1 MPLGNIELSRPK
13 PINGF
18 PRVASKIASDPDKT
32 TTIYRRFDRLSA
44 RNLLF
49 LEAELA
55 ELEALQDQQ
64 DAADLNSAD
73 STTISCHSDWSKFE
87 SCANKKD
94 GDGNLLHQ
102 SQAEK
107 MELALKIKEKLKE
120 YRRTSHA
127 TRSCVQI
134 ADHMYR

>member
-1 MPLGNIELSRPK
+1 MNQGAGNLVRTK

-18 PRVASKIASDPDKT
+18 PRVADKIASDADKT

-55 ELEALQDQQ
+55 ELEAEQNKYDAFDLI
-64 DAADLNSAD
+64 AADQVVIESH
-73 STTISCHSDWSKFE
+73 CDWRKFE
-87 SCANKKD
+87 RHANET
-94 GDGNLLHQ
+94 DGNGQ
-102 SQAEK
+102 RTQPGQAVR

-120 YRRTSHA
+120 YRRFSGERKT
-127 TRSCVQI
+127 TGTC
-134 ADHMYR
+134 